1 MNWKTVVVLIVVIL
15 ALGGF
20 FYYDTY
26 WLTPARDKAESA
38 KGRVFSV
45 EPKDVEAFTIKR
57 PNETIGL
64 KRVEGGGWEL
74 LEPMKARGD
83 RAAAEDVL
91 TSLATVRMDR
101 EVDPNPAKLGDFG
114 LDPPAAEVR
123 LDVKGKK
130 DPLVLLVGAKSP
142 TGAWVYAK
150 EGGKSAVMTVSEVA
164 GRDVARP
171 VGDFR
176 DKTVIAFDKKNV
188 SGVDLEVGGDH
199 ISLASDE
206 PRKWRIVKPNA
217 YRADSDMVSD
227 FLDKLESAKIKEFVA
242 DSPPSLAPYGLDK
255 RSSVTIWTGKDKD
268 RASKTLLFGKG
279 DLEKKGVYVMRAG
292 EPSVMLVPDE
302 LWATFPK
309 TVAVL
314 RDKTVVTYAA
324 DKANKFE
331 IESPKG
337 NVVIEKDGAGWKIT
351 APATLKA
358 DSGAINALLWSLR
371 DLRASGFVG
380 ESPADVER
388 LIKKP
393 EVTVKIWEEGAKEP
407 RTVVLGPST
416 EVRGGKPA
424 AVAAVAGQGPVM
436 LVDSKALQDL
446 SKSEADLRDKALLP
460 AFELNDVK
468 RARITAAG
476 KPLVVERSGASDWK
490 VIEPSRG
497 SAKED
502 KVTSL
507 VLGLKSLRWKEIVS
521 AKGDDAARY
530 GLDHPELEVSLYKAD
545 GAEVATLL
553 VGKQEGAVTFVKVKS
568 APTIYAVDSQ
578 LLSDLRK
585 APTEVR
591 A

>member
-57 PNETIGL
+57 PNETISL

-74 LEPMKARGD
+74 LAPMKARGD

-101 EVDPNPAKLGDFG
+101 EVDPNPAKPADFG

-164 GRDVARP
+164 GRDIARP

-188 SGVDLEVGGDH
+188 SGVDLEVGGDQ
-199 ISLASDE
+199 ISLTSDE
-206 PRKWRIVKPNA
+206 PRKWRILKPNA
-217 YRADSDMVSD
+217 YRADSDLVAD

-255 RSSVTIWTGKDKD
+255 PSTVTIWTGKDKD
-268 RASKTLLFGKG
+268 RSSKTLLFGKG

-292 EPSVMLVPDE
+292 EPAVMLVPDD
-302 LWATFPK
+302 LWAAFPK

-314 RDKTVVTYAA
+314 RNKTVVTYAP

-337 NVVIEKDGAGWKIT
+337 TVVIEKDATGWKIT
-351 APATLKA
+351 APAALKA
-358 DSGAINALLWSLR
+358 DSGAVNALLWSVR

-380 ESPADVER
+380 ESPADIER
-388 LIKKP
+388 LLKKP

-407 RTVVLGPST
+407 QTVLLGPSP

-436 LVDSKALQDL
+436 LVDAKALQDL
-446 SKSEADLRDKALLP
+446 SKSEMDLRDKALLP

-468 RARITAAG
+468 RARLTAAG

-502 KVTSL
+502 KVSNL
-507 VLGLKSLRWKEIVS
+507 ILGLKSLRWKEIVS
-521 AKGDDAARY
+521 PKGDDAARY
-530 GLDHPELEVSLYKAD
+530 GLDNPELEVSLFKAD

-553 VGKQEGAVTFVKVKS
+553 IGKQEGGVTFVKVKS

-578 LLSDLRK
+578 LLSDLKK